1 MERRGRGRK
10 HIFCVHHGHILRW
23 FLQRAG
29 TLSSYQLPLTLKL
42 CQLLSNFGLC
52 GMIFD
57 SNKIWFPTNQTA
69 AHHRTDVQASI
80 HWTEWNKILFCTIKP
95 LQLLFQCV
103 GKLNNRP
110 GNKCNHSISLKTS
123 KLAAII
129 GCLKHTHTHKDY
141 SSFNVNS
148 ETFSIR
154 ELSLDVEKS
163 EKTQTFHIF

>member
-1 MERRGRGRK
+1 MFIFWDDSCSLQGHYHDTSCHWHWNFVNSCQTLVYVEWYLIQIK
-10 HIFCVHHGHILRW
+10 YDFQPSKPQHITELM
-23 FLQRAG
+23 
-29 TLSSYQLPLTLKL
+29 YQ
-42 CQLLSNFGLC
+42 GL
-52 GMIFD
+52 
-57 SNKIWFPTNQTA
+57 
-69 AHHRTDVQASI
+69 

-103 GKLNNRP
+103 AKLNNRP

-123 KLAAII
+123 KLAASSNHWMS
-129 GCLKHTHTHKDY
+129 KTHTHTKI
-141 SSFNVNS
+141 SFIVNS